1 MNLFNLFIKVKYL
14 KNNILENQ
22 INHKIYFNFLNFHLI
37 KIIFLE

>member
-14 KNNILENQ
+14 KNNILENH
-22 INHKIYFNFLNFHLI
+22 INHKINFNFLNFHLI